1 MKKMLFP
8 ASHLPWVVQSD
19 SHEHIWYFLSLIPD
33 KFCNNQPS
41 LSFLLNYT
49 TNFNE
54 PKFFTF
60 SFLVVH
66 DIKFLFLPVLIMN
79 NMNLLHSETYDK
91 IFNVLVTYSW
101 QRKMLDMDA
110 FIFLQ
115 KQNNDLNL
123 AKPSDAM
130 IEW

>member
-1 MKKMLFP
+1 
-8 ASHLPWVVQSD
+8 
-19 SHEHIWYFLSLIPD
+19 
-33 KFCNNQPS
+33 
-41 LSFLLNYT
+41 
-49 TNFNE
+49 
-54 PKFFTF
+54 
-60 SFLVVH
+60 
-66 DIKFLFLPVLIMN
+66 
-79 NMNLLHSETYDK
+79 MNLLHSETYDK

-110 FIFLQ
+110 LIFLQ